1 MYMSQDPLLTRFR
14 IHTPTPTHTHTYI
27 YIHTQTHIVCV
38 CVCVCVWVDGWVC
51 VWVYVKKTL
60 IRSTLSHHK
69 IRELCILPNSI
80 VGILSLLLPP

>member
-14 IHTPTPTHTHTYI
+14 IHTPTPTHTHTHI
-27 YIHTQTHIVCV
+27 YTHTNTYSVRVCV
-38 CVCVCVWVDGWVC
+38 CVCVGGWVC
-51 VWVYVKKTL
+51 VWAYVKKTL